1 MRMSEFSKTYN
12 PHDFESKLYAEW
24 EEKWYFEPRPST
36 TGKTFYI
43 PIPPPNVT
51 GNLHIGHSV
60 TLTLEDIMTRYH
72 RMCGDETLWVPGT
85 DHAGIATQAKVEQRL
100 AKEGKKRQDMERKEF
115 IDEVW
120 KWKNEYG
127 GNIGNQF
134 RKMGA
139 SVDWTKERFTL
150 DEKLNKIVE
159 NTFVDLY
166 NKGLIYRG
174 EYMVNYSP
182 VLESVISDI
191 EVDYKEVEEKMYY
204 ITYFVSGSDN
214 ELLIATTRPETLLAD
229 QAVAVH
235 PKDKR
240 YKKLIGRSVILP
252 IVNKEIPIIA
262 DPMVDMDFWTGV
274 VKITPAHDPADFET
288 AKRHNIRTDYAVID
302 KKWIMTKEAGSFAG
316 QVAAEEARNNI
327 VELLR
332 AKWNLVKI
340 EPYTHKVGFCSRGF
354 CRIETIIST
363 QWFVRASKMAEK
375 VIAGYKKKEF
385 EIIPDRFN
393 KTFED
398 WIFNLRDWCISRQL
412 WWGHQIPAYYH
423 KETWELLGVTTNPAE
438 LYSKHGEENVRRDDD
453 VLDTWYS
460 SGLWPFSILDWN
472 MEDPGELF
480 KKFYP
485 ANVLETGHDII
496 FFWVIRMLLMG
507 YEYTNQTPFKTIYLH
522 GLVFDETGR
531 KMSKSWGNVVDPIEV
546 IEKYSSDALRLS
558 CVLGNTPGNNLNFSM
573 RNVEEYSLFLNKFW
587 NIARFVSMNIGTI
600 EKSDSEI
607 AEILKANK
615 RSLLPYEKWILS
627 RMSYITKQ
635 VTQGMDDYTF
645 AQAGSELFTFIRDE
659 FADFAIEAYKI
670 TKDKSKFGKE
680 TLSYCL
686 LTILKLA
693 HPYIPFI
700 TEALYKNITTDE
712 TIILSSWP
720 KCDFSRDTE
729 LEVHMNVIFDIVRSV
744 RNIRARS
751 QIKPGELR
759 EIRILPALSS
769 DEFLEKNLDLIA
781 WLAKGNASIIEDKIT
796 DSSWSYDVVK
806 NIDVYVDTHIDQDEI
821 EGERTRLKEQIEDK
835 KEYIRI
841 LNVKLMNQNFVA
853 NAPEKVVRAE
863 MEKKKQAEDQLVKLE
878 EKYASL

>member
-1 MRMSEFSKTYN
+1 
-12 PHDFESKLYAEW
+12 
-24 EEKWYFEPRPST
+24 
-36 TGKTFYI
+36 
-43 PIPPPNVT
+43 
-51 GNLHIGHSV
+51 
-60 TLTLEDIMTRYH
+60 
-72 RMCGDETLWVPGT
+72 
-85 DHAGIATQAKVEQRL
+85 
-100 AKEGKKRQDMERKEF
+100 
-115 IDEVW
+115 
-120 KWKNEYG
+120 
-127 GNIGNQF
+127 
-134 RKMGA
+134 
-139 SVDWTKERFTL
+139 
-150 DEKLNKIVE
+150 
-159 NTFVDLY
+159 
-166 NKGLIYRG
+166 
-174 EYMVNYSP
+174 
-182 VLESVISDI
+182 
-191 EVDYKEVEEKMYY
+191 
-204 ITYFVSGSDN
+204 
-214 ELLIATTRPETLLAD
+214 
-229 QAVAVH
+229 
-235 PKDKR
+235 
-240 YKKLIGRSVILP
+240 
-252 IVNKEIPIIA
+252 
-262 DPMVDMDFWTGV
+262 
-274 VKITPAHDPADFET
+274 
-288 AKRHNIRTDYAVID
+288 
-302 KKWIMTKEAGSFAG
+302 
-316 QVAAEEARNNI
+316 
-327 VELLR
+327 
-332 AKWNLVKI
+332 
-340 EPYTHKVGFCSRGF
+340 
-354 CRIETIIST
+354 
-363 QWFVRASKMAEK
+363 
-375 VIAGYKKKEF
+375 
-385 EIIPDRFN
+385 
-393 KTFED
+393 
-398 WIFNLRDWCISRQL
+398 
-412 WWGHQIPAYYH
+412 
-423 KETWELLGVTTNPAE
+423 
-438 LYSKHGEENVRRDDD
+438 
-453 VLDTWYS
+453 
-460 SGLWPFSILDWN
+460 

-781 WLAKGNASIIEDKIT
+781 
-796 DSSWSYDVVK
+796 
-806 NIDVYVDTHIDQDEI
+806 
-821 EGERTRLKEQIEDK
+821 
-835 KEYIRI
+835 
-841 LNVKLMNQNFVA
+841 
-853 NAPEKVVRAE
+853 
-863 MEKKKQAEDQLVKLE
+863 
-878 EKYASL
+878 